1 MAIDFD
7 AMLERSPPRNPA
19 DSLLKEVVQRILS
32 VRRPA
37 AIILFGSSAR
47 HQTREDSDLDLLI
60 IEQHNSLPRYR
71 RAVDYRMALLGID
84 RDIDLVVYTPEEIR
98 EWSSVPNAFI
108 TTILREGRVLYEDE
122 SRLGQRL
129 VG

>member
-1 MAIDFD
+1 M
-7 AMLERSPPRNPA
+7 RCSNGRPPPNPA

>member
-7 AMLERSPPRNPA
+7 AMLERPPPPNPD